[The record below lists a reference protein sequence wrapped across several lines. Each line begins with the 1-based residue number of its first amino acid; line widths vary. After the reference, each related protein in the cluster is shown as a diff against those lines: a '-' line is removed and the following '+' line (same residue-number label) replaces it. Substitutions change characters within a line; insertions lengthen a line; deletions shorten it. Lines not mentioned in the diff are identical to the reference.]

1 MDVSV
6 IICTW
11 NRAESL
17 RRCLDSLTQLIIPEG
32 LNWEVIVV
40 NNRSTDNTGE
50 VATEFEQLLPIRLIS
65 ESQLGLSKARNTGL
79 ASANG
84 KLIIFFDDDVLV
96 DPFCVSGF
104 WNAASAYPGAKLFG
118 GRIEPIICGTDRSRD
133 ELLQDPFFDGLL
145 LRKNLGP
152 CSRLLTAD
160 EYFFGACF
168 AGKKD
173 FLNQSGFDTHLGKKG
188 NEQILG
194 EEIALQERAKKGQVI
209 RVWVPEAKV
218 KHFIPG
224 KRISYLESRRY
235 FRGMGRTHYRLR
247 KSLLFPRLKTFTI
260 FGFWAQFNFFAGCLY
275 EAVSSYFSFKIR
287 TETF

>member
-1 MDVSV
+1 MDVSI

-17 RRCLDSLTQLIIPEG
+17 RRSLSSLTKLIIPGG
-32 LNWEVIVV
+32 LRWEVLIV

-50 VATEFEQLLPIRLIS
+50 VAVEFEQFLPLRLIS
-65 ESQLGLSKARNTGL
+65 EPQLGLSKARNTGL

-84 KLIIFFDDDVLV
+84 KLIIFFDDDVFV
-96 DPFCVSGF
+96 DPFCVRSF
-104 WNAASAYPGAKLFG
+104 WNAASTYPEAKLFG
-118 GRIEPIICGTDRSRD
+118 GLIEPLMEGITRPKSSFLD
-133 ELLQDPFFDGLL
+133 DPFFDGLI
-145 LRKNLGP
+145 LRKDLGP
-152 CSRLLTAD
+152 KGRLLKED

-168 AGKKD
+168 AVKKD

-218 KHFIPG
+218 NHIIPAQ
-224 KRISYLESRRY
+224 RLSYSESGRY
-235 FRGMGRTHYRLR
+235 FRGMGRTH
-247 KSLLFPRLKTFTI
+247 SLLEKPFFFPRLSSFTL
-260 FGFWAQFNFFAGCLY
+260 FGFWAQLHFLLGYWFQKARGEQCN
-275 EAVSSYFSFKIR
+275 
-287 TETF
+287 

>member
-17 RRCLDSLTQLIIPEG
+17 RRCLSSLTQLIIPEE
-32 LNWEVIVV
+32 LNWEVLVV
-40 NNRSTDNTGE
+40 NNGSTDNTGE
-50 VATEFEQLLPIRLIS
+50 VVTEFEQLLPIRLIS
-65 ESQLGLSKARNTGL
+65 EPKLGLSKARNTGVEN
-79 ASANG
+79 ASG
-84 KLIIFFDDDVLV
+84 ELIIFFDDDVLV
-96 DPFCVSGF
+96 DPFCVRGF
-104 WNAASAYPGAKLFG
+104 WNSASAYPDAKLFG
-118 GRIEPIICGTDRSRD
+118 GLIEPLMDGITNPKSSFLD
-133 ELLQDPFFDGLL
+133 DPFFDGLI
-145 LRKNLGP
+145 LRKDLGP
-152 CSRLLTAD
+152 KGRFLKED
-160 EYFFGACF
+160 ENFFGACF
-168 AGKKD
+168 AVKLD
-173 FLNQSGFDTHLGKKG
+173 FLNQSGFDTQLGKKG

-218 KHFIPG
+218 KHIIPAQ
-224 KRISYLESRRY
+224 RLSYSESGRY

-247 KSLLFPRLKTFTI
+247 NSLLFPRLKTVTI